1 MTTWFISD
9 THFNHKNIIAYQNR
23 PFASVQEMNTTMI
36 ENWNRTVS
44 RKDEVFFL
52 GDLSFKQNKDALR
65 ELIAS
70 LNGYKILLIGN
81 HDRRYSPEVWMEL
94 GFDEVYKYPIIYKD
108 FFILSHKPLYINENM
123 PYRCIHGHLHSNVI
137 QGEGSRLYYNVSVE
151 RINYTPVDFETIQ
164 DYFLENE

>member
-94 GFDEVYKYPIIYKD
+94 GFDEVYK
-108 FFILSHKPLYINENM
+108 
-123 PYRCIHGHLHSNVI
+123 
-137 QGEGSRLYYNVSVE
+137 
-151 RINYTPVDFETIQ
+151 
-164 DYFLENE
+164 